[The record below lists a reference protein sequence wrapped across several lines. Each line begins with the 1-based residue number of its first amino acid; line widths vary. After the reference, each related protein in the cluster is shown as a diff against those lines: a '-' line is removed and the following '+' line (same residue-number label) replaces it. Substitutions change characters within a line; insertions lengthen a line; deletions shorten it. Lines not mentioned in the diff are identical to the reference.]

1 MKTETQTKTIYTIEE
16 AWVNVQPKYLKE
28 LYSGYAFEHDSDI
41 QTISEDFNDYDKA
54 KKEFNKLTAKLG
66 YDCYYRKYGLTEYA
80 LSRTVYD
87 ENDEEVSFDIIES
100 KDATFVVY
108 DENYKIIAKSDRM
121 KDLIEYDIYDNVK
134 VI

>member
-16 AWVNVQPKYLKE
+16 AWVNVQPKYLKD
-28 LYSGYAFEHDSDI
+28 LYSGYAFEHDNDI

-54 KKEFNKLTAKLG
+54 KKEFNKLTAKLE